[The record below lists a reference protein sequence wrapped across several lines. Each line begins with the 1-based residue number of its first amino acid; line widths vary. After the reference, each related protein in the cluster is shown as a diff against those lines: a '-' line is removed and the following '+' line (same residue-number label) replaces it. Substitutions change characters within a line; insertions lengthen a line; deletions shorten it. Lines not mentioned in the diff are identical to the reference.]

1 MSQLRSRTR
10 AFSYVLA
17 VGAVD
22 LAAVHAIQRGI
33 IPGRPV
39 VQHALRER
47 HTLRVRRDWQA
58 EILQDR
64 PALNNPVKA
73 RRWQSSGGRVDTHG
87 AMSMVWTRESRVPVA
102 SGMRG
107 SLCSISLSESRR
119 GGQDSCRLTYYAH
132 IGMCAISLKNGFA
145 TTMLRLKIV
154 ASGQIGKASIL
165 PSRPWP
171 TSRARPSGSRG
182 RSGSNQTQVSPHL
195 RSQRRVQNS
204 RSASGWHGQKN
215 SGSASSS
222 FEVSQITIDGC
233 ERKRPI

>member
-1 MSQLRSRTR
+1 M
-10 AFSYVLA
+10 A

-107 SLCSISLSESRR
+107 SLCSISLSESRH

-154 ASGQIGKASIL
+154 ASGQIGKASPSYHRDLGPPVVLAHQEAVVGLAATRHKSVHIYAANVAFKTQEAPVVGTDIDDEHGVL
-165 PSRPWP
+165 P
-171 TSRARPSGSRG
+171 
-182 RSGSNQTQVSPHL
+182 
-195 RSQRRVQNS
+195 
-204 RSASGWHGQKN
+204 
-215 SGSASSS
+215 
-222 FEVSQITIDGC
+222 
-233 ERKRPI
+233 